1 MAAKDNKTES
11 AKKNARTAAAAKS
24 AAKES
29 TKKAAA
35 VKKDDKADKK
45 ETSAKAVNSE
55 KPAVKKAAA
64 VKATEKKAPEK
75 KAEKKAPEKKA
86 ADKKAS
92 DKKTAEK
99 KAEEG
104 IAEAGAGTG
113 KPAADK
119 KTADKKDAAKK
130 TAAVKSGEKAEGSG
144 KKAAAAKQTSKKS
157 DKKAKSGDD
166 EFFPEADGE
175 PEDHDEEMNDAEGA
189 AQREI
194 MFEEK
199 LKSLINGAKKAGF
212 MEYQEVIDTFT
223 ELNLDEEQ
231 FDRIWDA
238 LDKNRIVLR
247 MEQMD
252 DDDIPDEELAMEENA
267 GLDLD
272 MESLEAGVTDGA
284 NIEDPVR
291 MYLKEIGRVPLLSA
305 EEEIEL
311 AKRMELGME
320 AADKNKD
327 LKQKLERLKA
337 ADKDPKKSKA
347 SKNNSENAHKIE
359 ELEKKIAE
367 NDEKIDSGKAAGQ
380 ELSQANLRLVV
391 SIAKRYVGRGMLFL
405 DLIQEGNLGLIK
417 AVEKFD
423 YRKGYKFSTYAT
435 WWIRQAI
442 TRAIADQARTIRIPV
457 HMVET
462 INKIIRINRQL
473 LQELG
478 REPSPSE
485 IAERMDMP
493 EDRVREILK
502 ISQEPVSLETPIG
515 EEEDS
520 HLGDFIQDDNVPVP
534 ADAAAFTLLRE
545 QLNEILDTLT
555 ERERKVLTLR
565 FGLIDGRARTLEEV
579 GKEFSVTRERI
590 RQIEAKALRKLRH
603 PSRSK
608 RIKDFL
614 D

>member
-1 MAAKDNKTES
+1 MA
-11 AKKNARTAAAAKS
+11 
-24 AAKES
+24 
-29 TKKAAA
+29 TKKM
-35 VKKDDKADKK
+35 
-45 ETSAKAVNSE
+45 T
-55 KPAVKKAAA
+55 
-64 VKATEKKAPEK
+64 EK
-75 KAEKKAPEKKA
+75 KAEKAEMKDSKETKETKE
-86 ADKKAS
+86 
-92 DKKTAEK
+92 KKTAEK
-99 KAEEG
+99 KSAENKSDSKEKVTKKAKAEAEE
-104 IAEAGAGTG
+104 T
-113 KPAADK
+113 KTTKTAAKDGDK
-119 KTADKKDAAKK
+119 KTAKKPETKK
-130 TAAVKSGEKAEGSG
+130 SAESKEDRIDDSQSGDNEELIQAQIDERLKNLLN
-144 KKAAAAKQTSKKS
+144 KSKK
-157 DKKAKSGDD
+157 
-166 EFFPEADGE
+166 
-175 PEDHDEEMNDAEGA
+175 
-189 AQREI
+189 
-194 MFEEK
+194 
-199 LKSLINGAKKAGF
+199 NGYV
-212 MEYQEVIDTFT
+212 EYKQVIDAFS
-223 ELNLDEEQ
+223 EFNLDAQQ

-247 MEQMD
+247 VEEMD
-252 DDDIPDEELAMEENA
+252 EDDIPEDELALEEEEEIA
-267 GLDLD
+267 LD
-272 MESLEAGVTDGA
+272 MESLEEGVVDS
-284 NIEDPVR
+284 NVNMEDPVR

-311 AKRMELGME
+311 AKKMEVGFE
-320 AADKNKD
+320 AAQKNEEFAEKRAV
-327 LKQKLERLKA
+327 LQKQLDEG
-337 ADKDPKKSKA
+337 KKVQDAK
-347 SKNNSENAHKIE
+347 KKIE
-359 ELEKKIAE
+359 ELDKKIAE
-367 NDEKIDSGKAAGQ
+367 NQRKIDIGKRAGQ
-380 ELSQANLRLVV
+380 DLSQANLRLVV

-520 HLGDFIQDDNVPVP
+520 HLGDFIPDDNMPVP
-534 ADAAAFTLLRE
+534 ADAAAFTMLRE
-545 QLNEILDTLT
+545 QLDEILDTLT
-555 ERERKVLTLR
+555 DRERKVLTLR

-579 GKEFSVTRERI
+579 GKEFNVTRERI

-603 PSRSK
+603 PTRSK
-608 RIKDFL
+608 RIKDYL
-614 D
+614 E